1 MGRSDTEKKCTL
13 QFLYA
18 RDAKYGMSGYVSSKT
33 VPVSENKKCA
43 GKANSVTEQ
52 GEDSIDVENH
62 THS

>member
-1 MGRSDTEKKCTL
+1 LGSSDTEKKCTV

-18 RDAKYGMSGYVSSKT
+18 RDAKYWMSGYLNSKT
-33 VPVSENKKCA
+33 VPVSENKCA

-62 THS
+62 TRS